1 MPTDALAWM
10 AEADEETFYAATPES
25 PVRPRTADFSSRN
38 AANFAATQFLPLV
51 RVDAHSF

>member
-10 AEADEETFYAATPES
+10 AEADEETFYAATPEP